1 MKVPTLVGL
10 PEINPV
16 LAFNFSPV
24 GNRMAPK
31 EVGEPLAVI
40 WWETLAPRFTD
51 TAPRSLVITSPVG
64 GGGATGFTVILRL
77 AEPVPAEFDAEI
89 DDVKVPAVLGVPEIT
104 PVEVLTDNPE
114 GKLLAL

>member
-1 MKVPTLVGL
+1 MVGL

-16 LAFNFSPV
+16 LAFNLSPV

-40 WWETLAPRFTD
+40 WWEKLAPRFID
-51 TAPRSLVITSPVG
+51 TAARSLVITSPVG

-89 DDVKVPAVLGVPEIT
+89 DDVKVPAVLGVPEIN
-104 PVEVLTDNPE
+104 PVAVLTVRPAGNPV
-114 GKLLAL
+114 AL